1 MITMT
6 TAFTGVL
13 LVFLGYLI
21 GIIHGAVVA
30 VKENM
35 KDKEY
40 IAEMEKILA
49 KMTVKLN
56 DMLGEDKEDNQ

>member
-1 MITMT
+1 MNVLS
-6 TAFTGVL
+6 GVL
-13 LVFLGYLI
+13 FVFLGYLL
-21 GIIHGAVVA
+21 GIIHGAVTA
-30 VKENM
+30 NNESK

-56 DMLGEDKEDNQ
+56 DMLGEDKED